1 MVLQTFLVPPSYD
14 LESMV
19 TDLTAG
25 LEVSTAATHHGRVRY
40 FDTFDWRLHVAG
52 CTLRRLGGA
61 WELVSLDDGR
71 VLAAEPARTGP
82 WPRFAWDFP
91 ADTDVGRR
99 LRDLMKMRALVHLL
113 TLDCRQ
119 QHWDVRNEDAKI
131 VLRLTGHTCRPEKPS
146 CEQPLVQLDVEELRG
161 YQKHAR
167 DLVGRAADLSLTP
180 APGFHL
186 DLVLHSVGLTP
197 RSYSSRFH
205 ADLTPAMPAR
215 EAFQV
220 IGQTLL
226 QTMRQNEAGLRADLD
241 TEFLHDFRVAVRRQR
256 SAFGHLGAAVDPIAL
271 APFREAFKQ
280 LGQLTG
286 PLRDLD
292 VELLDRDHR
301 LALLPPDLHPGLDLR
316 FAALAKRRV
325 RELDRVRRAL
335 VAPDHRQF
343 TADWEAFLAAPP
355 PGPLADL
362 PLLDLARRRLRQR
375 HRRVLNDGRAITPD
389 SPDEDLHRLRIQCK
403 KLRYLL
409 EFTRTVFPA
418 DDVAWLVRH
427 LKRLQDNLGEFNDL
441 SVQRAELSGALAAPA
456 ARGGKARLAEAASLG
471 GLLAALATRHRT
483 VRDEFAAAFA
493 SFDTAKVRARF
504 RALWHGRTV
513 AGS

>member
-1 MVLQTFLVPPSYD
+1 MAQQTFLVPPPHD
-14 LESMV
+14 LDALVS
-19 TDLTAG
+19 DLAVG
-25 LEVSTAATHHGRVRY
+25 LAPSTSAVKRTRVRY

-52 CTLRRLGGA
+52 CTLRRHGGA

-71 VLAAEPARTGP
+71 VLATEPARTGP

-91 ADTDVGRR
+91 ADTDLGRR

-119 QHWDVRNEDAKI
+119 HRWDVRNDDAKT
-131 VLRLTGHTCRPEKPS
+131 VMRLVGHTCRPEKPS
-146 CEQPLVQLDVEELRG
+146 SEQPLVQLEIEELRG
-161 YQKHAR
+161 YEKHAR
-167 DLVGRAADLSLTP
+167 NLVGRAAALALTS

-186 DLVLHSVGLTP
+186 DAVLHSVGLRP
-197 RSYSSRFH
+197 RSYRSRFR
-205 ADLTPAMPAR
+205 ADLSGAMPAR

-220 IGQTLL
+220 IGRTLL
-226 QTMRQNEAGLRADLD
+226 QTMRQNEPGLRADLD

-271 APFREAFKQ
+271 APFREAFRR

-301 LALLPPDLHPGLDLR
+301 LALLPPDLHAGLAPR
-316 FAALAKRRV
+316 FADLAERRV
-325 RELDRVRRAL
+325 HELDRLRRAL
-335 VAPDHRQF
+335 VAADHHQF
-343 TADWEAFLAAPP
+343 TAGWEDFLAAPP

-362 PLLDLARRRLRQR
+362 PLLDLACRRLRQR

-389 SPDEDLHRLRIQCK
+389 SPDDDLHRLRIQCK

-441 SVQRAELSGALAAPA
+441 SVQCAELTGALAAPA
-456 ARGGKARLAEAASLG
+456 ARGAKARLAEAASLG
-471 GLLAALATRHRT
+471 GLLTALTARHRA

-493 SFDTAKVRARF
+493 SFDTPKVRARF
-504 RALWHGRTV
+504 RSLWRETSEV
-513 AGS
+513 E